1 MTLKTL
7 IPEPRKPGRP
17 KVPGTTLNLSPKL
30 SKEAIAWL
38 NDQPEKNSAIVS
50 QVIETEVDRSS
61 GRLNL
66 WTLILFKILKLI

>member
-30 SKEAIAWL
+30 SKEAIEWL
-38 NDQPEKNSAIVS
+38 NDQPEKNSAIVAR
-50 QVIETEVDRSS
+50 VIEAEVDRSAWI
-61 GRLNL
+61 R
-66 WTLILFKILKLI
+66 TLIIFRLLKEI